1 MYAVIETGGK
11 QYRVEFGSELHVEL
25 LDATPGSEVTFDRV
39 LLVRTATSTEVGTPV
54 VSGAKVTALVVGQ
67 QRGVKTISFKY
78 RPKARSRVTKGHRQE
93 LHLIRITEVA
103 VNGTSAKAIWETGAV
118 EREKA
123 HAAAKAVA
131 AEKAK
136 VDAVL
141 AASLKVE
148 APAEKSVAKAVTKAV
163 AKKPAAKESA
173 AKADV
178 KPAAKAVTKAVAK
191 KPAAKKSAAKADVKP
206 TAKAVTKAVAKKPG
220 NAK

>member
-11 QYRVEFGSELHVEL
+11 QYRVELGSELHVEL

-67 QRGVKTISFKY
+67 ERGVKTISFKY
-78 RPKARSRVTKGHRQE
+78 RPKARSRITKGHRQE
-93 LHLIRITEVA
+93 LHLIKVTEVA
-103 VNGTSAKAIWETGAV
+103 VNGTSAKALWEVRAA

-123 HAAAKAVA
+123 KAAAKAAA

-136 VDAVL
+136 ADAAL

-148 APAEKSVAKAVTKAV
+148 APAEKVAPMKA
-163 AKKPAAKESA
+163 
-173 AKADV
+173 
-178 KPAAKAVTKAVAK
+178 AK
-191 KPAAKKSAAKADVKP
+191 KPAAKKA
-206 TAKAVTKAVAKKPG
+206 AKKPA
-220 NAK
+220 AKKPADAE